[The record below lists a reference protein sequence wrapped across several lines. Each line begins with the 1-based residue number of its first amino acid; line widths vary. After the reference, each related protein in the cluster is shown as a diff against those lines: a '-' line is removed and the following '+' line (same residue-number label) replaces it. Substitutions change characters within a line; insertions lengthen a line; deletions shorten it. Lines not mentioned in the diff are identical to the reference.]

1 MKQCYKKDLDG
12 VICGHFHMPDIIT
25 MKKGKIYVNT
35 GDSCK
40 NFTLVT
46 ENRKGNFKLH
56 RLEQ

>member
-1 MKQCYKKDLDG
+1 M
-12 VICGHFHMPDIIT
+12 VCGHFHMPDIIT
-25 MKKGKIYVNT
+25 MKKSKIYINT

-46 ENRKGNFKLH
+46 ENKKGNFKLH